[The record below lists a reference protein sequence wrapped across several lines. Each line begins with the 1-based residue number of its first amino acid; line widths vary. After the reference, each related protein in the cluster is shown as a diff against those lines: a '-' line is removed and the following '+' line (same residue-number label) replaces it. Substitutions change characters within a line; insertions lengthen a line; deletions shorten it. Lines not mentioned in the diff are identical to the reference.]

1 MGILGEPNKI
11 VRAKKNAP
19 NTNKVAVKVNCL
31 LLLVLMNDH
40 SEANILLRR
49 IYWVIDCL
57 VGAKTRTMLFYF
69 ILIHQLF
76 SRLFELWTCRLC
88 ERVQHS
94 NGVVAW
100 HSSIVRTGTVVW
112 YVQKAIWRG
121 AKIPLQNT
129 ETENTKKNKTSNY
142 WTLIKHYTTRW
153 AFDTL
158 FNATTYSYTTRT
170 CV

>member
-76 SRLFELWTCRLC
+76 SRLFEL
-88 ERVQHS
+88 
-94 NGVVAW
+94 
-100 HSSIVRTGTVVW
+100 
-112 YVQKAIWRG
+112 
-121 AKIPLQNT
+121 
-129 ETENTKKNKTSNY
+129 
-142 WTLIKHYTTRW
+142 
-153 AFDTL
+153 
-158 FNATTYSYTTRT
+158 
-170 CV
+170 